1 MSNKETPGLFLM
13 YQSEGVL
20 TYLPANRNDS
30 VLKVRFSKEII
41 DSSENQTLTD
51 TLFNINN
58 PTGQPS
64 AILTLFN
71 KIEVPDDLPS
81 LTFKGARGSI
91 NFSFGAIHAWYFN
104 ERFNKDSEIS
114 INNEGIDLLTQS
126 GSVNISPTGL
136 NELSSII
143 KKPLLKPV
151 KLPDKN
157 YQIGVPGLGLL
168 NFQIGIGVDQWVILP
183 SETIATSSD
192 PLCKAKLANAG
203 KWIIESVTNGIKL
216 DLFLAD
222 HLNRL
227 SGVAFYEITKQ
238 GLDLFCVTND
248 GHLHSSTSLEAIAA
262 CLTLETGPFKHL
274 AEKFENGIKL
284 SASGPDGVKLSI
296 SLDNEN
302 NLISTAETKVVGGLL
317 LF

>member
-13 YQSEGVL
+13 YLSEGVL
-20 TYLPANRNDS
+20 TYLPANRNDD
-30 VLKVRFSKEII
+30 VLRDRFSKEII
-41 DSSENQTLTD
+41 ENSENQTLTD
-51 TLFNINN
+51 ALFNN

-64 AILTLFN
+64 AILTLLN
-71 KIEVPDDLPS
+71 KAEVPDDLPS
-81 LTFKGARGSI
+81 LIFKGARESI

-114 INNEGIDLLTQS
+114 INNDGIDLLTLS
-126 GSVNISPTGL
+126 GSVNISPTGI

-143 KKPLLKPV
+143 KMPLLKPV
-151 KLPDKN
+151 KKPDKN

-192 PLCKAKLANAG
+192 PLYKAKLVNAG
-203 KWIIESVTNGIKL
+203 KWIVDSVMNGIKL
-216 DLFLAD
+216 DFFLAN

-238 GLDLFCVTND
+238 GLVLLCVTSD
-248 GHLHSSTSLEAIAA
+248 GYLHSSTSPEAIAA
-262 CLTLETGPFKHL
+262 CLTLETGPFRHL